1 MAAFQFKAG
10 SNGIAELLF
19 DLPGEK
25 VNKLSKPV
33 MDELEGHIDQLANDQ
48 SIKLLKFTSGKED
61 TFIAGADLHSFE
73 TVFEHPEKAREM
85 IEMGHRVFNKIAALP
100 YPTLAVI
107 HGVCLGGGYELAL
120 ACTYRVAT
128 DHPKTSIG
136 LPEVNLGIYPAWGG
150 SQRLP
155 RLIGLPEGLGM
166 ILAGKVNPAVKAYK
180 AHMVDA
186 IVAWEFKDQ
195 KVDEFIQQILSKGG
209 AEKIKER
216 RTLPFMNRLL
226 QSNPIGRSIIYS
238 QAHKSVMEKTKGRYP
253 SALLALDVITK
264 GYPLPLKDGLK
275 LEIDTFIKNVPQGF
289 EVAKYLIG
297 IFFTQE
303 AVKKDTGVED
313 KNVKPIEIKN
323 ASVLGAGTMGATIA
337 WLFADRYI
345 NTRMKDIS
353 WEIIGKGIGVARD
366 LFKKGVAVKKLK
378 PWEFDRKFQMITGTI
393 DYTGFQHSQFVL
405 EAATENLDLKKKIFH
420 EVEAVVPAKAI
431 IASNTSSLT
440 IKEMSEGMK
449 NPERFVG
456 MHFFNPVPKMPLVEV
471 VKGPKT
477 TPEVVATTVELC
489 KRLGKTPI
497 VVGDCHGFLINR
509 IFMMGANETMLMLE
523 EGYKMDTLDKIIL
536 DWGMPMGPFH
546 LADEVGNDV
555 TYKVIKVFHEAY
567 GERFTPAKIIELMY
581 EKGFY
586 GKKVN
591 KGFYIYD
598 GKDKKLNP
606 EVPALVKSVGKEQPQ
621 TSTEDVTPRFLYGMI
636 NEATRCLE
644 ENIIKRPDYL
654 DLALIMGIG
663 FPPFR
668 GGLMKYA
675 DEQGLQNIVTTLQR
689 FEKQYGER
697 FKPCSLLVKKAQNN
711 ETFYPK
717 KG

>member
-1 MAAFQFKAG
+1 MTAFQFKAG

-33 MDELEGHIDQLANDQ
+33 MDELESHLDRLKNDT

-73 TVFEHPEKAREM
+73 PVFDHPEKAREM

-100 YPTLAVI
+100 FPTLAVI

-155 RLIGLPEGLGM
+155 RLIGLPAGLDM
-166 ILAGKVNPAVKAYK
+166 ILGGKVNPAARAFK
-180 AHMVDA
+180 AHMVDGL
-186 IVAWEFKDQ
+186 VAWEFKDQ
-195 KVDEFIQQILSKGG
+195 KVDEFVQQLLTKEGAKKILD
-209 AEKIKER
+209 R
-216 RTLPFMNRLL
+216 RQQDLTTRLL
-226 QSNPIGRSIIYS
+226 ENNPIGRSIVYS
-238 QAHKSVMEKTKGRYP
+238 QTKKAVMEKTKGRYP

-275 LEIDTFIKNVPQGF
+275 LEVDTFVNNVPQGF

-303 AVKKDTGVED
+303 AVKKDSGVED
-313 KNVKPIEIKN
+313 KNVKPREIKN
-323 ASVLGAGTMGATIA
+323 AAVLGAGTMGATIA

-353 WEIIGKGIGVARD
+353 WEIIGKGIGVARE
-366 LFKKGVAVKKLK
+366 LFKKGVKAKKVK
-378 PWEFDRKFQMITGTI
+378 PWEFDRKFALIAGTI
-393 DYTGFQHSQFVL
+393 DYTGFQHAQLVL
-405 EAATENLDLKKKIFH
+405 EAATENLELKRKIFN
-420 EVEAVVPAKAI
+420 EVEAVVSKDCI

-440 IKEMSEGMK
+440 IKEMAQGMK
-449 NPERFVG
+449 HPERFVG

-471 VKGPKT
+471 VKGPQT

-489 KRLGKTPI
+489 KKLGKTPI

-536 DWGMPMGPFH
+536 DYGMPMGPFV
-546 LADEVGNDV
+546 LSDEVGNDV
-555 TYKVIKVFHEAY
+555 AYKVVKVLHEAY
-567 GERFTPAKIIELMY
+567 GERFKPAKIIELMY
-581 EKGFY
+581 EKGFL
-586 GKKVN
+586 GKKIN

-606 EVPALVKSVGKEQPQ
+606 EVPALVKSVGKEKPQ
-621 TSTEDVTPRFLYGMI
+621 HSSEDISPRFLYGMI
-636 NEATRCLE
+636 NEAARCLE

-675 DEQGLQNIVTTLQR
+675 DEQGLQNVVSTLQR

-697 FKPCSLLVKKAQNN
+697 FKPCDYLVKKAQNN

-717 KG
+717 K